1 MSRKACRDCV
11 NFVLRNGSNTSGSCL
26 RSPPVVFGDIGS
38 ATFPDVTAVQWC
50 GEWRSKAASGT
61 TGKLYQLPNGQWITA
76 ADVSAVLA
84 MDDKHRYCEDA
95 DGRFSIRV
103 GVFFKDGCG
112 NHIIPCNAIEAAEA
126 MRDKIAADVNAM
138 VGGAA

>member
-1 MSRKACRDCV
+1 MSEESCGNCRFFHGYPGARWDGTCRKSIPVYKQDCLSE
-11 NFVLRNGSNTSGSCL
+11 F
-26 RSPPVVFGDIGS
+26 PPVVKS
-38 ATFPDVTAVQWC
+38 YWC
-50 GEWRSKAASGT
+50 GEWRGKDASCT

>member
-1 MSRKACRDCV
+1 MSKESCGNCKFLLGDRDRSGECR
-11 NFVLRNGSNTSGSCL
+11 RNP
-26 RSPPVVFGDIGS
+26 PPVLNDDGEFQ
-38 ATFPDVTAVQWC
+38 FPEMSIDDWC
-50 GEWRSKAASGT
+50 GEWLAKDATVAS
-61 TGKLYQLPNGQWITA
+61 GKLYQLPNGQWITA

-126 MRDKIAADVNAM
+126 MRDKIAADVNSM
-138 VGGAA
+138 VGGV

>member
-1 MSRKACRDCV
+1 MSEESC
-11 NFVLRNGSNTSGSCL
+11 GSCRFWL
-26 RSPPVVFGDIGS
+26 GDCGPAGQCRRNPPVVLNEAGECP
-38 ATFPDVTAVQWC
+38 FPVCWEDQWC
-50 GEWRSKAASGT
+50 GEWRAKTASGT
-61 TGKLYQLPNGQWITA
+61 SGKLYQLPNGQWITA

-126 MRDKIAADVNAM
+126 MRDKIAADVNSM
-138 VGGAA
+138 VGGA

>member
-1 MSRKACRDCV
+1 MSEESCGNCRFWLVEDGRTGECRRNPPTVLDDNEEFQFPEMSR
-11 NFVLRNGSNTSGSCL
+11 
-26 RSPPVVFGDIGS
+26 GD
-38 ATFPDVTAVQWC
+38 WC
-50 GEWRSKAASGT
+50 GEWRAKGASGT

-84 MDDKHRYCEDA
+84 MNDKHRYCEDA
-95 DGRFSIRV
+95 EGRFSIRV
-103 GVFFKDGCG
+103 GVFFKEGCG
-112 NHIIPCNAIEAAEA
+112 NHIIPCDADEAAEA

>member
-1 MSRKACRDCV
+1 MSEESCGNCRFLLGEGGRTGECRRNPPTVLNDNEEFQFPEMSRD
-11 NFVLRNGSNTSGSCL
+11 
-26 RSPPVVFGDIGS
+26 D
-38 ATFPDVTAVQWC
+38 WC
-50 GEWRSKAASGT
+50 GEWSAKGATST
-61 TGKLYQLPNGQWITA
+61 IGKLYQLPNGQWITA

-126 MRDKIAADVNAM
+126 MRDKIAANVNAM
-138 VGGAA
+138 VGSGK

>member
-1 MSRKACRDCV
+1 METVASDG
-11 NFVLRNGSNTSGSCL
+11 LL
-26 RSPPVVFGDIGS
+26 MGDDGNS
-38 ATFPDVTAVQWC
+38 TFPAVNVETWC
-50 GEWRSKAASGT
+50 GEWRSKAAAS
-61 TGKLYQLPNGQWITA
+61 GKLYQLPNGQWITA

-112 NHIIPCNAIEAAEA
+112 NHIIPCDTLEAAEA

-138 VGGAA
+138 VGSGK